1 MKRYRSK
8 IGIMWMIAIAVIV
21 WCNYMLL
28 KPVTWRFDDWGMWLT
43 LLIFIPIDVLFVIC
57 TFWTYYE
64 FHDDYLEVRCGYF
77 FHEDI
82 PYHDI
87 RSFKETH
94 NPLSSCGL
102 SLDRLDIIYKAQKG
116 RNGNSEVLISPV
128 KKQEFIQELEKRSR
142 IFLSK

>member
-8 IGIMWMIAIAVIV
+8 IGIMWIIAIGIII
-21 WCNYMLL
+21 WCNYVMLKL
-28 KPVTWRFDDWGMWLT
+28 VTWQFNDLGMWLT
-43 LLIFIPIDVLFVIC
+43 LFILIPVDVLFVIC

-64 FHDDYLEVRCGYF
+64 FYEDYLKIRNGYF

-82 PYHDI
+82 PYLDI

-102 SLDRLDIIYKAQKG
+102 SLDRIDMIYKAQKG

-128 KKQEFIQELEKRSR
+128 KKQEFIQELERRSR
-142 IFLSK
+142 IFVTK

>member
-8 IGIMWMIAIAVIV
+8 IGIMWIIAIGIII
-21 WCNYMLL
+21 WCNYVMLKL
-28 KPVTWRFDDWGMWLT
+28 VTWRLDDWGMWLT

-82 PYHDI
+82 PYYDI

-94 NPLSSCGL
+94 NPLSSCVYHL
-102 SLDRLDIIYKAQKG
+102 I
-116 RNGNSEVLISPV
+116 VLISYIKRKRGEMEIV
-128 KKQEFIQELEKRSR
+128 KS
-142 IFLSK
+142 

>member
-8 IGIMWMIAIAVIV
+8 IGIMWIIAIAVIV

-28 KPVTWRFDDWGMWLT
+28 KPVTWRLDDWGMWLT

-64 FHDDYLEVRCGYF
+64 FHDDYLEVRNGYF

-94 NPLSSCGL
+94 NPLGSCGL

-142 IFLSK
+142 IFMTK

>member
-8 IGIMWMIAIAVIV
+8 IGIMWIIAIAVIV

-28 KPVTWRFDDWGMWLT
+28 KPVTWRLDDWGMWLT

-64 FHDDYLEVRCGYF
+64 FHDDYLEVRNGYF
-77 FHEDI
+77 FLEDI

-87 RSFKETH
+87 RSFKETY
-94 NPLSSCGL
+94 NPLGSCGL

>member
-8 IGIMWMIAIAVIV
+8 IGIMWIIAIGIII
-21 WCNYMLL
+21 WCNYVMLKL
-28 KPVTWRFDDWGMWLT
+28 VTWQFNDLGMWLT
-43 LLIFIPIDVLFVIC
+43 LFILIPVDVLFVIC

-64 FHDDYLEVRCGYF
+64 FYEDYLKIRNGYF

-82 PYHDI
+82 PYLDI

-94 NPLSSCGL
+94 NPVGSCGL
-102 SLDRLDIIYKAQKG
+102 SLDRIDMIYKAQKG

-128 KKQEFIQELEKRSR
+128 KKQEFIQELERRSR
-142 IFLSK
+142 IFMTK

>member
-1 MKRYRSK
+1 
-8 IGIMWMIAIAVIV
+8 MIAIAVIV

-28 KPVTWRFDDWGMWLT
+28 KPVTWRLDDWGMWLT
-43 LLIFIPIDVLFVIC
+43 LIIFIPIDVLFVIC

-64 FHDDYLEVRCGYF
+64 FHDDYLEVRNGYF

-94 NPLSSCGL
+94 NPLGSCGL

>member
-8 IGIMWMIAIAVIV
+8 IGIMWIIAIAVIV

-28 KPVTWRFDDWGMWLT
+28 KPVTWRLDDWGMWLT

-64 FHDDYLEVRCGYF
+64 FHDDYLEVRNGYF

-94 NPLSSCGL
+94 NPLGSCGL

-128 KKQEFIQELEKRSR
+128 KKQEFIQELEKRSH
-142 IFLSK
+142 IFVSK

>member
-1 MKRYRSK
+1 MRYYSK
-8 IGIMWMIAIAVIV
+8 IGVIWMIAIAVIV

-28 KPVTWRFDDWGMWLT
+28 KLVTWRLDDWGMWLT
-43 LLIFIPIDVLFVIC
+43 LIIFIPIDVLFVIC

-94 NPLSSCGL
+94 NPLSSCVYHL
-102 SLDRLDIIYKAQKG
+102 I
-116 RNGNSEVLISPV
+116 VLISYIKRKRGEMEIV
-128 KKQEFIQELEKRSR
+128 KS
-142 IFLSK
+142 

>member
-8 IGIMWMIAIAVIV
+8 IGIMWIIAIAVIV

-28 KPVTWRFDDWGMWLT
+28 KPVTWRLDDWGMWLT

-64 FHDDYLEVRCGYF
+64 FHDDYLEVRNGYF

-94 NPLSSCGL
+94 NPLGSCGL

>member
-8 IGIMWMIAIAVIV
+8 IGIMWFITIVGMIF
-21 WCNYMLL
+21 CNYMLFEL
-28 KPVTWRFDDWGMWLT
+28 VTWRLDDWGMWLT

-64 FHDDYLEVRCGYF
+64 FHDDYLEVRNGYF

-94 NPLSSCGL
+94 NPLGSCGL

-128 KKQEFIQELEKRSR
+128 KKQEFIQELEKRSH
-142 IFLSK
+142 IFVSK

>member
-8 IGIMWMIAIAVIV
+8 IGIMWIIAIGIII
-21 WCNYMLL
+21 WCNYVMLKL
-28 KPVTWRFDDWGMWLT
+28 VTWQFNDLGMWLT
-43 LLIFIPIDVLFVIC
+43 LFILIPVDVLFVIC

-64 FHDDYLEVRCGYF
+64 FYEDYLKIRNGYF

-82 PYHDI
+82 PYLDI

-94 NPLSSCGL
+94 NPVGSCGL
-102 SLDRLDIIYKAQKG
+102 SLDRIDIIYKAQKG

-142 IFLSK
+142 IFMTK

>member
-1 MKRYRSK
+1 MRYYSK
-8 IGIMWMIAIAVIV
+8 IGVIWMIAIAVIV

-28 KPVTWRFDDWGMWLT
+28 KPVTWRLDDWGMWLT

-64 FHDDYLEVRCGYF
+64 FHDDYLEVRNGYF

-82 PYHDI
+82 LYHDI

-94 NPLSSCGL
+94 NPLGSCGL

>member
-1 MKRYRSK
+1 
-8 IGIMWMIAIAVIV
+8 
-21 WCNYMLL
+21 
-28 KPVTWRFDDWGMWLT
+28 MWLT
-43 LLIFIPIDVLFVIC
+43 LLIFMPIDVLFVIC

-64 FHDDYLEVRCGYF
+64 FHDDYLEVRSGYF

-82 PYHDI
+82 PYYDI

-94 NPLSSCGL
+94 NPLGSCGL

>member
-1 MKRYRSK
+1 MRYYSK
-8 IGIMWMIAIAVIV
+8 IGVIWMIAIAVIV

-28 KPVTWRFDDWGMWLT
+28 KPVTWRLDDWGMWLT

-64 FHDDYLEVRCGYF
+64 FHDDYLEVRNGYF
-77 FHEDI
+77 FLEDI

-94 NPLSSCGL
+94 NPLGSCGL

>member
-28 KPVTWRFDDWGMWLT
+28 KPVTWRLDDWGMWLT
-43 LLIFIPIDVLFVIC
+43 LIIFIPIDVLFVIC

-64 FHDDYLEVRCGYF
+64 FHDDYLEVRNGYF

-94 NPLSSCGL
+94 NPLGSCGL

>member
-8 IGIMWMIAIAVIV
+8 IGIMWSIAIGIII
-21 WCNYMLL
+21 WCNYVMLKL
-28 KPVTWRFDDWGMWLT
+28 VTWQFNDLGMWLT
-43 LLIFIPIDVLFVIC
+43 LFILIPVDVLFVIC

-64 FHDDYLEVRCGYF
+64 FHEDYLKIRNGYF

-82 PYHDI
+82 PYLDI

-94 NPLSSCGL
+94 NPVGSCGL
-102 SLDRLDIIYKAQKG
+102 SLDRIDMIYKAQKG

-128 KKQEFIQELEKRSR
+128 KKQEFIQELERRSR
-142 IFLSK
+142 IFMTK

>member
-1 MKRYRSK
+1 MRYYSK
-8 IGIMWMIAIAVIV
+8 IGVIWMIAIAVIV

-28 KPVTWRFDDWGMWLT
+28 KPVTWRLDDWGMWLT

-64 FHDDYLEVRCGYF
+64 FHDDYLEVRNGYF
-77 FHEDI
+77 FLENI

-94 NPLSSCGL
+94 NPLGSCGL

>member
-8 IGIMWMIAIAVIV
+8 IGIMWIIAIAVIV

-28 KPVTWRFDDWGMWLT
+28 KPVTWRLDDWGMWLT

-64 FHDDYLEVRCGYF
+64 FHDDYLEVRNGYF

-82 PYHDI
+82 SYYDI

-94 NPLSSCGL
+94 NPLGSCGL

>member
-8 IGIMWMIAIAVIV
+8 IGIMWIIAIAVIV

-28 KPVTWRFDDWGMWLT
+28 KPVTWRLDDWGMWLT

-64 FHDDYLEVRCGYF
+64 FHDDYLEVRNGYF

-82 PYHDI
+82 SYHDI

-94 NPLSSCGL
+94 NPLGSCGL

-128 KKQEFIQELEKRSR
+128 KKQEFIQELEKRSH
-142 IFLSK
+142 IFVSK

>member
-1 MKRYRSK
+1 MKRYCSK

-28 KPVTWRFDDWGMWLT
+28 KPVTWRLDDWGMWLT

-57 TFWTYYE
+57 TFGTYYE
-64 FHDDYLEVRCGYF
+64 FHDDYLGVRCGYF

-94 NPLSSCGL
+94 NPLGSCGL

>member
-1 MKRYRSK
+1 MRYYSK
-8 IGIMWMIAIAVIV
+8 IGVIWMIAIAVIV

-28 KPVTWRFDDWGMWLT
+28 KPVTWRLDDWGVWLT

-82 PYHDI
+82 SYYDI

-94 NPLSSCGL
+94 NPLGSCGL

>member
-1 MKRYRSK
+1 MRYYSK
-8 IGIMWMIAIAVIV
+8 IGVIWMIAIAVIV

-28 KPVTWRFDDWGMWLT
+28 KLVTWRLDDWGMWLT

-57 TFWTYYE
+57 TFGTYYE

-94 NPLSSCGL
+94 NPLGSCGL
-102 SLDRLDIIYKAQKG
+102 SLDRLGIIYTAQKG

>member
-8 IGIMWMIAIAVIV
+8 IGIIWIIAIGIIVYGNYVLIIPLVKDFSWLGFWLNVIILGIVDGLMIA
-21 WCNYMLL
+21 
-28 KPVTWRFDDWGMWLT
+28 
-43 LLIFIPIDVLFVIC
+43 C
-57 TFWTYYE
+57 TIGTYYE
-64 FHDDYLEVRCGYF
+64 FHEDYLEVKCGYF

-82 PYHDI
+82 PYLDI

-102 SLDRLDIIYKAQKG
+102 SLDRIDIIYKAQKG

-128 KKQEFIQELEKRSR
+128 KKQEFIQELERRSR
-142 IFLSK
+142 IFMTK

>member
-8 IGIMWMIAIAVIV
+8 IGIMWIIAIAVIV

-28 KPVTWRFDDWGMWLT
+28 KPVTWRLDDWGMWLT

-64 FHDDYLEVRCGYF
+64 FHDDYLEVRNGYF
-77 FHEDI
+77 FLEDI

-94 NPLSSCGL
+94 NPLGSCGL

>member
-8 IGIMWMIAIAVIV
+8 IGIIWIIAIGIIVYGNYVLIIPLVKDFSWLGFWLNVIILGIVDVLMIA
-21 WCNYMLL
+21 
-28 KPVTWRFDDWGMWLT
+28 
-43 LLIFIPIDVLFVIC
+43 C
-57 TFWTYYE
+57 TIGTYYE
-64 FHDDYLEVRCGYF
+64 FHEDYLEVKCGYF

-82 PYHDI
+82 PYLDI

-102 SLDRLDIIYKAQKG
+102 SLDRIDIIYKAQKG

-128 KKQEFIQELEKRSR
+128 KKQEFIQELERRSR
-142 IFLSK
+142 IFMTK

>member
-8 IGIMWMIAIAVIV
+8 IGIMWIIAIAVIV

-28 KPVTWRFDDWGMWLT
+28 KPVTWRLDDWGMWLT

-57 TFWTYYE
+57 TFGTYYE

-94 NPLSSCGL
+94 NPLGSCGL